1 MAQTGYTPISL
12 YYSTTAAATPSAGNL
27 ANGELAINI
36 TDGKLFY
43 KDNGGNVQVIG
54 TKGGVGSS
62 STTQVLYNS
71 SGLVVGSANLTFDG
85 TKLSVGNLLNAGL
98 TASKPVF
105 TDASKNLV
113 STGTLLTDQGG
124 TGLTS
129 WTTGDIPY
137 FSAGTSLS
145 KLAIGAG
152 STVLTSSGSAPQWT
166 SLASL
171 SIGTATNLA
180 GGAAGSLPYQTAP
193 GTTTFLSIG
202 TASQVLRVN
211 SGATALEYVNQSA
224 LSVGSA
230 TTATTSTNIAG
241 GSAGAIAYNSASG
254 TTTFLGIGSA
264 SQVLQVNSGATA
276 PEWVS
281 STGTGNVVRAT
292 SPTLVTPTLG
302 AATATTINKLTITAP
317 ASSATLTIADGKTF
331 AANATLTLA
340 GTDGTTMTMPASST
354 TLAGL
359 GIAQTFTQDQTI
371 AANLTLNAQ
380 GDLRFADADSSNYV
394 AFQAPSTVA
403 SNILWTLP
411 STDGTSG
418 QALVTNGT
426 GTLSWATPTG
436 TPGGSTT
443 QVQFNDGGVFGGDA
457 DFTYNKTTNIL
468 TAAGGFSSAGT
479 YNNVTITAPASSA
492 TLTIANTKTFTVSN
506 TLTLQGT
513 DSTTMTFPG
522 SSTTLA
528 GLGIA
533 QTFTQDQTIAGNLTL
548 NAQGDLRF
556 ADSDSSN
563 WVAFQGPATVASN
576 ITWTLPSV
584 DGSTGQ
590 ALVTNGT
597 GTLSWATPGGSPGG
611 STTQI
616 QFNNAGSF
624 GGSANFAWD
633 GTNVQI
639 GATGALRFADTDSS
653 NYVAFKAAGT
663 VASNVTWTLPSADG
677 TNGQVLSTNGSGTL
691 SWATASAAPGGST
704 TQLQYNNA
712 GSFAGATN
720 LVTDGSN
727 LTINAQGDLRF
738 GDSDSS
744 NWVAFQAPATVA
756 SNVTWTLPNADGS
769 NGQFLSTD
777 GTGALSWSSPSAGA
791 ATILENAQ
799 TISSNY
805 TVTNGYNGLSI
816 GPVTISTNV
825 TVTVGTGEK
834 WVVLEF

>member
-27 ANGELAINI
+27 ASGELAINI

-43 KDNGGNVQVIG
+43 KDNGGSVQVIG

-62 STTQVLYNS
+62 SNTQVLYNS

-264 SQVLQVNSGATA
+264 SQVLQVDSGATA

-426 GTLSWATPTG
+426 GTLSWASVAG
-436 TPGGSTT
+436 IPGGSTT
-443 QVQFNDGGVFGGDA
+443 QVQFNDSGVFGGDA

-611 STTQI
+611 STTQ
-616 QFNNAGSF
+616 
-624 GGSANFAWD
+624 
-633 GTNVQI
+633 
-639 GATGALRFADTDSS
+639 
-653 NYVAFKAAGT
+653 
-663 VASNVTWTLPSADG
+663 
-677 TNGQVLSTNGSGTL
+677 
-691 SWATASAAPGGST
+691 
-704 TQLQYNNA
+704 LQYNNA

-756 SNVTWTLPNADGS
+756 SNVTWTLPSADGTS
-769 NGQFLSTD
+769 GQVLSTD
-777 GTGALSWSSPSAGA
+777 GSGTLSWTTASGGGGGTFATYTYTGDGTTTTFAGGSGMTVNNVLAILNGVTQEPTTDYTISGTNVVFGTAPASGEEIQIRLMGGGGGGGSSGVIS
-791 ATILENAQ
+791 ENQQ
-799 TISSNY
+799 TISTNY
-805 TVTNGYNGLSI
+805 TVTSSYNGSSV
-816 GPVTISTNV
+816 GPVTINSGV
-825 TVTVGTGEK
+825 SVTVGTDQRWLIFG
-834 WVVLEF
+834 

>member
-43 KDNGGNVQVIG
+43 KDNGGSVQVIG

-62 STTQVLYNS
+62 SNTQVLYNS

-426 GTLSWATPTG
+426 GTLSWASVAG
-436 TPGGSTT
+436 IPGGSTT
-443 QVQFNDGGVFGGDA
+443 QVQFNDAGVFGGDA

-513 DSTTMTFPG
+513 DSTTMTFPS

-611 STTQI
+611 STTQ
-616 QFNNAGSF
+616 
-624 GGSANFAWD
+624 
-633 GTNVQI
+633 
-639 GATGALRFADTDSS
+639 
-653 NYVAFKAAGT
+653 
-663 VASNVTWTLPSADG
+663 
-677 TNGQVLSTNGSGTL
+677 
-691 SWATASAAPGGST
+691 
-704 TQLQYNNA
+704 LQYNNA

-756 SNVTWTLPNADGS
+756 SNVTWTLPSADGTS
-769 NGQFLSTD
+769 GQVLSTD
-777 GTGALSWSSPSAGA
+777 GSGTLSWTTASGGGGGTFATYTYTGDGTTTTFAGGSGMTVNNILAILNGVTQEPTTDYTISGTNVVFGTAPASGEEIQIRLMGGGGGSSGSSTGANIFLANTYGA
-791 ATILENAQ
+791 
-799 TISSNY
+799 
-805 TVTNGYNGLSI
+805 
-816 GPVTISTNV
+816 
-825 TVTVGTGEK
+825 
-834 WVVLEF
+834 F

>member
-113 STGTLLTDQGG
+113 STGTLETDQGG

-145 KLAIGAG
+145 KLAIGGG

-230 TTATTSTNIAG
+230 TTATTATNIAG
-241 GSAGAIAYNSASG
+241 GSAGAIAYNSTSG

-331 AANATLTLA
+331 AANATLTLT
-340 GTDGTTMTMPASST
+340 GTDGTTMTMPGSST

-359 GIAQTFTQDQTI
+359 GTSQTFTADQAI
-371 AANLTLNAQ
+371 SGNLTLNGQ

-411 STDGTSG
+411 STDGASG
-418 QALVTNGT
+418 EALVTNGT

-492 TLTIANTKTFTVSN
+492 TLTIANTKTLTVSN

-584 DGSTGQ
+584 DGSPGQ

-597 GTLSWATPGGSPGG
+597 GTLSWATASGS
-611 STTQI
+611 
-616 QFNNAGSF
+616 
-624 GGSANFAWD
+624 
-633 GTNVQI
+633 
-639 GATGALRFADTDSS
+639 
-653 NYVAFKAAGT
+653 
-663 VASNVTWTLPSADG
+663 
-677 TNGQVLSTNGSGTL
+677 
-691 SWATASAAPGGST
+691 PGGST

-712 GSFAGATN
+712 GAFAGATN

-756 SNVTWTLPNADGS
+756 SNVTWTLPNADG
-769 NGQFLSTD
+769 NTGQVLSTNGS
-777 GTGALSWSSPSAGA
+777 GTLSWATASSGGLNSVVA
-791 ATILENAQ
+791 ALIF
-799 TISSNY
+799 S
-805 TVTNGYNGLSI
+805 
-816 GPVTISTNV
+816 
-825 TVTVGTGEK
+825 
-834 WVVLEF
+834 

>member
-27 ANGELAINI
+27 ASGELAINI

-43 KDNGGNVQVIG
+43 KDNGGSVQVIG

-62 STTQVLYNS
+62 SNTQVLYNS

-241 GSAGAIAYNSASG
+241 GSAGAIAYNSTPG

-264 SQVLQVNSGATA
+264 SQVLQVNSGGTA

-331 AANATLTLA
+331 AANATLTLT
-340 GTDGTTMTMPASST
+340 GTDGTTMTMPGSST

-359 GIAQTFTQDQTI
+359 GTSQTFTADQAI
-371 AANLTLNAQ
+371 SGNLTLNGQ

-411 STDGTSG
+411 STDGTTG

-426 GTLSWATPTG
+426 GTLSWASVAG
-436 TPGGSTT
+436 IPGGSTT
-443 QVQFNDGGVFGGDA
+443 QVQFNDSGVFGGDA

-468 TAAGGFSSAGT
+468 TAAGGFNSAGT

-611 STTQI
+611 STTQ
-616 QFNNAGSF
+616 
-624 GGSANFAWD
+624 
-633 GTNVQI
+633 
-639 GATGALRFADTDSS
+639 
-653 NYVAFKAAGT
+653 
-663 VASNVTWTLPSADG
+663 
-677 TNGQVLSTNGSGTL
+677 
-691 SWATASAAPGGST
+691 
-704 TQLQYNNA
+704 LQYNNA

-744 NWVAFQAPATVA
+744 NWVAFQAPATVS
-756 SNVTWTLPNADGS
+756 SNVTWTLPSADGTS
-769 NGQFLSTD
+769 GQVLSTNGSGTLSWATASGGGGGTFATYTYNGD
-777 GTGALSWSSPSAGA
+777 GTTTTFAGGSGM
-791 ATILENAQ
+791 TVNNILAILNGVTQEPTTDY
-799 TISSNY
+799 TIS
-805 TVTNGYNGLSI
+805 G
-816 GPVTISTNV
+816 TNV
-825 TVTVGTGEK
+825 VFGTAPASGEEIQIR
-834 WVVLEF
+834 LMGGGGGSSGSSTGANIFLANTYGAF

>member
-62 STTQVLYNS
+62 SNTQVLYNS

-331 AANATLTLA
+331 AANATLTFA

-426 GTLSWATPTG
+426 GTLSWASVAG
-436 TPGGSTT
+436 IPGGSTT

-492 TLTIANTKTFTVSN
+492 TLTIANTKTLTVSN

-611 STTQI
+611 STTQ
-616 QFNNAGSF
+616 
-624 GGSANFAWD
+624 
-633 GTNVQI
+633 
-639 GATGALRFADTDSS
+639 
-653 NYVAFKAAGT
+653 
-663 VASNVTWTLPSADG
+663 
-677 TNGQVLSTNGSGTL
+677 
-691 SWATASAAPGGST
+691 
-704 TQLQYNNA
+704 LQYNNA

-744 NWVAFQAPATVA
+744 NWVAFQAPSTIA
-756 SNVTWTLPNADGS
+756 SNVTWTLPSADGTS
-769 NGQFLSTD
+769 GQVLSTD
-777 GTGALSWSSPSAGA
+777 GAGTLSWATGGGGGGGTFASYTYTGDGTTTTFAGGSGMTVDNVLAILNGVTQEPTTDYTISGTNVVFGTAPANGEEIQIRLMGGGGGGGSSGVIS
-791 ATILENAQ
+791 ENQQ
-799 TISSNY
+799 TISTNY
-805 TVTNGYNGLSI
+805 TVTSSYNGSSV
-816 GPVTISTNV
+816 GPVTINTGVS
-825 TVTVGTGEK
+825 VTVGTDQRWLIFG
-834 WVVLEF
+834 

>member
-62 STTQVLYNS
+62 SNTQVLYNS

-105 TDASKNLV
+105 TDANKNLV
-113 STGTLLTDQGG
+113 STGTLETDQGG

-411 STDGTSG
+411 SADGTSG

-426 GTLSWATPTG
+426 GTLSWASVAG
-436 TPGGSTT
+436 IPGGSTT

-611 STTQI
+611 STTQ
-616 QFNNAGSF
+616 
-624 GGSANFAWD
+624 
-633 GTNVQI
+633 
-639 GATGALRFADTDSS
+639 
-653 NYVAFKAAGT
+653 
-663 VASNVTWTLPSADG
+663 
-677 TNGQVLSTNGSGTL
+677 
-691 SWATASAAPGGST
+691 
-704 TQLQYNNA
+704 LQYNNA

-756 SNVTWTLPNADGS
+756 SNVTWTLPNADGTS
-769 NGQFLSTD
+769 GQVLSTD
-777 GTGALSWSSPSAGA
+777 GSGTLSWTTASGGGGGTFATYTYTGDGTTTTFAGGSGMTVNNVLA
-791 ATILENAQ
+791 ILNGVTQEPTTDYTISGTNVVFGTAPANGEEIQIRLMGGGGGGGGSATILENLQ

-805 TVTNGYNGLSI
+805 TITSSYNGISA
-816 GPVTISTNV
+816 GPVTVNTGV
-825 TVTVGTGEK
+825 AVTVGTGQR
-834 WVVLEF
+834 WLILE

>member
-27 ANGELAINI
+27 ASGELAINI

-43 KDNGGNVQVIG
+43 KDNGGSVQVIG

-113 STGTLLTDQGG
+113 STGTLETDQGG

-180 GGAAGSLPYQTAP
+180 GGAAGSLPYQSAA

-202 TASQVLRVN
+202 TANQVLRVN
-211 SGATALEYVNQSA
+211 SGATALEYINQSS

-241 GSAGAIAYNSASG
+241 GSAGAIAYNSAAG

-479 YNNVTITAPASSA
+479 YNNVTITAPATSA
-492 TLTIANTKTFTVSN
+492 TLTIANTKTLTVSN

-548 NAQGDLRF
+548 NAQGDVRF

-624 GGSANFAWD
+624 GGSANFIWD

-663 VASNVTWTLPSADG
+663 VASNVTWTLPTADG
-677 TNGQVLSTNGSGTL
+677 TNGQALVTNGTGTL
-691 SWATASAAPGGST
+691 SWATASGSPGGST

-744 NWVAFQAPATVA
+744 NWVAFQAPATVS
-756 SNVTWTLPNADGS
+756 SNVTWTLPSADGTS
-769 NGQFLSTD
+769 GQVLSTNGS
-777 GTGALSWSSPSAGA
+777 GTLSWKTSSSTGSNIYLANTYGA
-791 ATILENAQ
+791 
-799 TISSNY
+799 
-805 TVTNGYNGLSI
+805 
-816 GPVTISTNV
+816 
-825 TVTVGTGEK
+825 
-834 WVVLEF
+834 F